1 MNYFANFFRLND
13 IFGEKKLWIG
23 YWKENVLN
31 LKILKNV
38 LILLIQPKF
47 NFISKKADKEN
58 EICHIY
64 KFFHEV
70 EELI

>member
-1 MNYFANFFRLND
+1 M
-13 IFGEKKLWIG
+13 
-23 YWKENVLN
+23 
-31 LKILKNV
+31 KILKKK

-47 NFISKKADKEN
+47 SFISKKADKEN

-70 EELI
+70 KELI